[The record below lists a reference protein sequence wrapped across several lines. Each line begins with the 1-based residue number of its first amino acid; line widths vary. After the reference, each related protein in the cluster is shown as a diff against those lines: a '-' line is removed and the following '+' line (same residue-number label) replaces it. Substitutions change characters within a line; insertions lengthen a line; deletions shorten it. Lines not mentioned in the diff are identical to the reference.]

1 MADRSDP
8 RAPHNVTLYHPPS
21 PPSDAEKPADMY
33 ALCSLGFGV
42 LSMMLR
48 NKYCAWLTIF
58 STLVSLVNT
67 RKQVSSHRRQ
77 QQRTAAQQRH

>member
-8 RAPHNVTLYHPPS
+8 RAPENVTLYHPP
-21 PPSDAEKPADMY
+21 PPPADAEKPADVY

-58 STLVSLVNT
+58 STLMSLANT
-67 RKQVSSHRRQ
+67 RKQVSSGPSQ
-77 QQRTAAQQRH
+77 PRTAAAER